1 LGPGTVR
8 AAFAG
13 DTVYQPAATSAPTMI
28 FAFLP
33 EGVFV
38 IGEQAASGRS
48 VTFWSSQWA
57 GLNRL
62 GDGGAPTSF
71 KGFAA
76 WPSLPACGAG
86 WMTRPGNAAA
96 PPAALPPYMA
106 VIVASSVS
114 KTGSVVSGDTASIVI
129 VKTDS
134 GYAPDP
140 GHPGTGIV
148 VGVICP

>member
-1 LGPGTVR
+1 MT
-8 AAFAG
+8 
-13 DTVYQPAATSAPTMI
+13 
-28 FAFLP
+28 FAFLRA
-33 EGVFV
+33 GAFV
-38 IGEQAASGRS
+38 VSNQAAAGKS

-62 GDGGAPTSF
+62 GAGSAPTSF

-86 WMTRPGNAAA
+86 WMTRPGNSEA
-96 PPAALPPYMA
+96 PPAPLPPYMA
-106 VIVASSVS
+106 VIVASNVS
-114 KTGSVVSGDTASIVI
+114 KTGSVVSGDTAAIVI

-140 GHPGTGIV
+140 GHPGTGV
-148 VGVICP
+148 VAGVICP